1 MLPIRYA
8 VDSAPTQ
15 SQVLERLSS
24 FLEYLRSCHVDMVL
38 PPELSGLS
46 ASSTDSVRDWAA
58 LLEEHWKGDYRLSVA
73 GQCWMEEVREA
84 FVAAAK
90 RLDRIA
96 AGEGAAAQS
105 DEPASQA
112 EARFAAGRH

>member
-8 VDSAPTQ
+8 VESAPTQ
-15 SQVLERLSS
+15 AQVLERLSS

-38 PPELSGLS
+38 PRELAGLS
-46 ASSTDSVRDWAA
+46 ASSTGAVRDWAA
-58 LLEEHWKGDYRLSVA
+58 LLEENWRDDYRLSAA

-84 FVAAAK
+84 FVAAAN

-96 AGEGAAAQS
+96 AAEGTPTQS

-112 EARFAAGRH
+112 EASAAGRH